1 MSYDRD
7 IIFILNEAGPKGLS
21 VKKIARHVYN
31 HNNGFFNVVSF
42 EDVYRYV
49 SSYLIRTSKVPDS
62 IIEKTDERGVYRIN
76 NSSKMS
82 LQLQFVKKPIP
93 QVKSLKLIYLLHE
106 HLYKRLL
113 Q

>member
-49 SSYLIRTSKVPDS
+49 SSYLIRTSKCLILLLRRQMSVECIAS
-62 IIEKTDERGVYRIN
+62 IILLKCLFN
-76 NSSKMS
+76 CN
-82 LQLQFVKKPIP
+82 LNFVMTKKK
-93 QVKSLKLIYLLHE
+93 KSLKINMKTCLCHYFKTL
-106 HLYKRLL
+106 
-113 Q
+113 

>member
-49 SSYLIRTSKVPDS
+49 SSYLIRTSKVLDS

-82 LQLQFVKKPIP
+82 LQLQFEFCDDEEKEEPENKHEDL
-93 QVKSLKLIYLLHE
+93 SLSLF
-106 HLYKRLL
+106 
-113 Q
+113 